1 MNKVLDK
8 DPEQNIVKE
17 ILRLYSSRDYD
28 QAKKNASELLKSYPN
43 SSVLLN
49 ILGVIFN
56 NQGDYDVAIKYY
68 NSAIK
73 INPNNADVYNNFG
86 STLCKK
92 GNFKDGLDQ
101 YEKATKIKPD
111 FTLAYENA
119 GKAAIFLEKY
129 DSAINN
135 FINVIKLQPD
145 NIGAVYN
152 LALSYFKIGKLNHA
166 LEHCNQALNLNPQMV
181 EAIATKSKILAK
193 LVPNWHV
200 PMMNDDDRNNFYFS
214 ALKSTINKEESSI
227 LEIGTGSGLLSIMAS
242 NLGAKEIN
250 TCEAN
255 SEVARIAIKV
265 ISENNLGDKINVI
278 QKKSNDVKV
287 GLDISKPAD
296 ILLSEILSSEFL
308 GEGVLPTL
316 EDAKKRLISKNAK
329 IIPELGGIMISLFGG
344 DEIGKNIHTESF
356 KNIKF
361 KNFNMI
367 IPKKHYLFRQDLKI
381 LFMSK
386 PIEVFHFD
394 FVEKQ
399 NFPREDKKILI
410 EAIQSGKCY
419 GVIQWIKL
427 GMKNGLSYENDPSKL
442 TSATSWQQVLYLF
455 EEPIELKTRQKVSIV
470 CKHDRNTPWFFLD
483 KIND

>member
-1 MNKVLDK
+1 MNENLNK
-8 DPEQNIVKE
+8 DPEQQAIKG
-17 ILRLYSSRDYD
+17 ILRLYSSKDYV
-28 QAKKNASELLKSYPN
+28 QAKKKAHDLLKTYPN
-43 SSVLLN
+43 SSMLLN
-49 ILGVIFN
+49 VLGVIFN
-56 NQGDYDVAIKYY
+56 NQGDYDAAIKYY
-68 NSAIK
+68 ESAIK
-73 INPNNADVYNNFG
+73 INPNDADIYNNFG

-92 GNFKDGLDQ
+92 GNFKDGLDK
-101 YEKATKIKPD
+101 YEKAIKIKPD

-119 GKAAIFLEKY
+119 GKAAIFLKKY
-129 DSAINN
+129 ESAINN
-135 FINVIKLQPD
+135 FTNVIKFQPD
-145 NIGAVYN
+145 NVSSIYN
-152 LALSYFKIGKLNHA
+152 LAHSYFKTGKLNHA
-166 LEHCNQALNLNPQMV
+166 LKYCNLALTLDSKMV

-200 PMMNDDDRNNFYFS
+200 PMMNDEYRNNFYFS
-214 ALKSTINKEESSI
+214 ALKSTINKESSI
-227 LEIGTGSGLLSIMAS
+227 LEIGTGSGLLSIMAA

-255 SEVARIAIKV
+255 PVVAKTAIEV
-265 ISENNLGDKINVI
+265 ISENNLRDKINVI
-278 QKKSNDVKV
+278 QKKSNDIKV
-287 GLDISKPAD
+287 GLDINKPAD
-296 ILLSEILSSEFL
+296 ILLSEVLSSEFL

-386 PIEVFHFD
+386 PIEAFHFD

-399 NFPREDKKILI
+399 NFPREDKKISI
-410 EAIQSGKCY
+410 EAIQNGKCY
-419 GVIQWIKL
+419 GVIQWIKI
-427 GMKNGLSYENDPSKL
+427 GMKNGLSYENNPSKL
-442 TSATSWQQVLYLF
+442 TNASSWQQVLYLF
-455 EEPIELKTRQKVSIV
+455 EEPIELKIGNKVSIV

-483 KIND
+483 KADG